1 MNFGKQCQ
9 STITTVGFAVKLE
22 RHSSLAAQPT
32 PLWKSPR
39 QQLYVRKLL
48 PESSNILRMMGRKK
62 NTKLEAAAQ
71 SVLVLIAKG
80 IRKLTEEEENAKDFC
95 EELRSLVD
103 VHEVRGCHRKRMGQA
118 LIGCGMST
126 LNESTDD
133 KEKVKAMAREM
144 VKAWSEIIDED

>member
-1 MNFGKQCQ
+1 
-9 STITTVGFAVKLE
+9 
-22 RHSSLAAQPT
+22 
-32 PLWKSPR
+32 
-39 QQLYVRKLL
+39 
-48 PESSNILRMMGRKK
+48 MMGRKK
-62 NTKLEAAAQ
+62 NTKSEAAAQ

-80 IRKLTEEEENAKDFC
+80 IRKLTEEEENSRDFC

-103 VHEVRGCHRKRMGQA
+103 VHEVRGCPRRRMGQA
-118 LIGCGMST
+118 LMGCGMST